1 MRNQIE
7 VTNIDAIRIVMGGKV
22 ISRPDYKSPARKR
35 LQSSIVKRVCEG
47 FGGLR

>member
-7 VTNIDAIRIVMGGKV
+7 VTNINAIRIVMDGKV

-35 LQSSIVKRVCEG
+35 LAAAIAKRVCNHA
-47 FGGLR
+47 